1 MGRTVLRLVD
11 RQAPSILRSLF
22 YIILVCIL
30 VLAVDVM
37 LLQYSKN
44 SRSNQLFGYD
54 NMGMPQRRSRPNLG
68 EGSRFC
74 PSDSVQIWT

>member
-1 MGRTVLRLVD
+1 MVRTIVRLVD

-37 LLQYSKN
+37 LLQYSRN
-44 SRSNQLFGYD
+44 SRSNQLFSYD
-54 NMGMPQRRSRPNLG
+54 NMGMPQRRSRPSLG
-68 EGSRFC
+68 ECSHFC
-74 PSDSVQIWT
+74 RSDSVQI

>member
-1 MGRTVLRLVD
+1 MVRTIVRLVD

-37 LLQYSKN
+37 LLQYSRN

-54 NMGMPQRRSRPNLG
+54 NMGMSQRRSRPSLG
-68 EGSRFC
+68 ERSHFC
-74 PSDSVQIWT
+74 RSDSVQI